1 MSSSINTNPQTI
13 SQKVYVDLSLKQID
27 QLKNYAPR
35 HGYEPSV
42 VYSKQTYNSSI
53 SNSYKHK
60 RQLQSYFE
68 GTIMYS
74 AS

>member
-1 MSSSINTNPQTI
+1 MSSFINTNPQTT

-42 VYSKQTYNSSI
+42 VYSKQTHDNSI
-53 SNSYKHK
+53 NYSYKNR

-68 GTIMYS
+68 GTIMHS